1 MSVKERILMLRLMEK
16 LQMHPD
22 FAERLGVESNGV
34 GHELNRQR
42 EPQGLP
48 MRQAPSGH

>member
-16 LQMHPD
+16 LQKHPD
-22 FAERLGVESNGV
+22 FAMRLGVKANCAG
-34 GHELNRQR
+34 GDLKNHM
-42 EPQGLP
+42 P